1 MLFKGFVIFG
11 GMLWNVLLIVL
22 ILTIISVYGIAIV
35 KLICYIKTQKRV
47 DRLEHTVDDLSQKL
61 TEIIKDTNESNDR
74 NLQ

>member
-1 MLFKGFVIFG
+1 MLFEGFIIFG

-47 DRLEHTVDDLSQKL
+47 DRLEHTVGDLSQKL
-61 TEIIKDTNESNDR
+61 TEIIKDANESNDG

>member
-1 MLFKGFVIFG
+1 
-11 GMLWNVLLIVL
+11 MLWNVLLIVL

-47 DRLEHTVDDLSQKL
+47 DRLEHTVDGLSQKL

>member
-1 MLFKGFVIFG
+1 MLFEGFIIFG

>member
-1 MLFKGFVIFG
+1 MLFEGFIIFG

-35 KLICYIKTQKRV
+35 KLVCYIKTQKRV

-61 TEIIKDTNESNDR
+61 TEIIKESNESNDG

>member
-1 MLFKGFVIFG
+1 
-11 GMLWNVLLIVL
+11 MLWNVLLIVL
-22 ILTIISVYGIAIV
+22 ILTIISVYGIAIA

>member
-1 MLFKGFVIFG
+1 MLFEGFIIFG

-47 DRLEHTVDDLSQKL
+47 DRLEHTVGDLSQKL

>member
-1 MLFKGFVIFG
+1 MLFEGFIIFG

-22 ILTIISVYGIAIV
+22 ILAIISMYGIAIV
-35 KLICYIKTQKRV
+35 KLVCYIKTQKRV

-61 TEIIKDTNESNDR
+61 TEIIKESNESNDR

>member
-1 MLFKGFVIFG
+1 
-11 GMLWNVLLIVL
+11 MLWNVLLIVL

-47 DRLEHTVDDLSQKL
+47 DRLEHTVGDLSQKL
-61 TEIIKDTNESNDR
+61 TEIIKDANESNDG